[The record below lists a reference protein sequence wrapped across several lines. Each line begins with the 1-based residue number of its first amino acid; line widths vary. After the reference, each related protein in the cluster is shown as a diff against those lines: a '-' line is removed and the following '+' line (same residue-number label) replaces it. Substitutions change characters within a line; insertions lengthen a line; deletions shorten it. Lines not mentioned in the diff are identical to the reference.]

1 MNLFE
6 KTPDT
11 VRELA
16 VQIYIGLVCRAYGD
30 AGRTEETRPSPESL
44 GRMSFKLAEAFHL
57 TDGEVNPITIAA
69 AAATKSAIR
78 FDAADLDLGS
88 LQTHR

>member
-1 MNLFE
+1 MSVLE
-6 KTPDT
+6 ETPDT

-16 VQIYIGLVCRAYGD
+16 TQIYIGLVCRAYGD
-30 AGRTEETRPSPESL
+30 AGRSEEKRPSPEAL
-44 GRMSFKLAEAFHL
+44 ARMSFKLAEAFHL